1 MKGRENL
8 WAGLMGWLFLCYSVS
23 ITGDIASAPHLMGWY
38 NDLGKPDFTPE
49 TQLFRPL
56 WTLLYTT
63 MAFSVWRLWMNV
75 RITDQKRV
83 FSLFFIQLVLNAT
96 WPFVFFRIRDIGL
109 SFMVIILLLF
119 TIMGTIYAFRRIDK
133 LAAYLLYPYAAWI
146 AFATVLNGEL
156 WVLN

>member
-1 MKGRENL
+1 MDVLSDILKKGGPQKHMVKPMKGRENL

-63 MAFSVWRLWMNV
+63 MAFSVWRLWMSV

-96 WPFVFFRIRDIGL
+96 WPFVFFR
-109 SFMVIILLLF
+109 M
-119 TIMGTIYAFRRIDK
+119 DK
-133 LAAYLLYPYAAWI
+133 IHMDCFGWASH
-146 AFATVLNGEL
+146 FD
-156 WVLN
+156 